1 VQPRERLPLGP
12 RLGGAPGAAE
22 DMVEPGPGL
31 GPQGLEAVE
40 EPAEVALFLDDVVVR
55 HGCSSRGVPG
65 PAGRMS
71 RLPGV
76 GDDSPVTQ
84 KTPPC
89 PGGVLGPDG
98 AYRSGADGLGHLPAG
113 LVGALL
119 RTTPRLVRG
128 LAEVAAVHVRGPG
141 RGHV

>member
-1 VQPRERLPLGP
+1 
-12 RLGGAPGAAE
+12 
-22 DMVEPGPGL
+22 
-31 GPQGLEAVE
+31 
-40 EPAEVALFLDDVVVR
+40 
-55 HGCSSRGVPG
+55 GVPG

-141 RGHV
+141 RGHVAGVLGPGAGEPRSEEHTSELQSRFDLVCRPLLEKKTH